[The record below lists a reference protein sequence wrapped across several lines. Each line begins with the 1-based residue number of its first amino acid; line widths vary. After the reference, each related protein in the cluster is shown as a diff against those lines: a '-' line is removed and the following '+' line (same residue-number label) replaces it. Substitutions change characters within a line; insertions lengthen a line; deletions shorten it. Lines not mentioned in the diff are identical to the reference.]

1 MEVYK
6 SFNLCTF
13 HLFHDH
19 DHDLD
24 LTGCRAAR
32 GDIAMGELEL

>member
-19 DHDLD
+19 DLD
-24 LTGCRAAR
+24 LTGCRAVR
-32 GDIAMGELEL
+32 DDIAMGELEL

>member
-1 MEVYK
+1 MEVCTR
-6 SFNLCTF
+6 FNLCTF
-13 HLFHDH
+13 HLFH

-32 GDIAMGELEL
+32 DDMQWGELEL